1 MASTIRRLCTST
13 WVAARP
19 TPRAPYMVSSIS
31 SINCRNASSTT
42 VTAAA
47 CLRSLGSGYSRITSF
62 VMGVMRAMSCFWLK
76 NVAKVPA
83 LLNLMPVLAA
93 APCWQTVKPGGTS
106 QSLAT
111 GEQYTSRS
119 ATISCGKGAK
129 RMQGHQLIALTL
141 SVAVLAGC
149 QTQRPQTVQAPAAVA
164 EPDAAAQGTP
174 VGDDRTAMEA
184 AIDAG
189 PSTAPPSE
197 APQSGGLALNPNAPD
212 SYVVKRGD
220 TLWGIAKVFLRDPW
234 YWPEIWQVNP
244 RIQNPHLIYPGDT
257 LRLVYIEGKPTI
269 MLQRGGAARVEPRVR
284 SQALEGAV
292 STIPYET
299 VAAFMSKPSVLSQEQ
314 IKTAPYVLSSRDVHV
329 AIAEGDTVYARGFTD
344 SAAALGTHYNVVHV
358 GDALRDP
365 DDNRIVGYDGVFTG
379 AGHVPRIGDPTT
391 LIMTES
397 ARETEPGD
405 KLFAGGVDVP
415 LDFIPAPPR
424 SKINGRIMAVANG
437 VTVIGQ
443 YEVVVINRGARDG
456 LVPGNVLAVF
466 ETGDVIRDTVDKG
479 YLGGMSRLG
488 AKNVQLPDERTGTFM
503 VFKTFDQISYG
514 LIMEAKD
521 IIRVQDLVENP

>member
-1 MASTIRRLCTST
+1 
-13 WVAARP
+13 
-19 TPRAPYMVSSIS
+19 
-31 SINCRNASSTT
+31 
-42 VTAAA
+42 
-47 CLRSLGSGYSRITSF
+47 
-62 VMGVMRAMSCFWLK
+62 MRWSK
-76 NVAKVPA
+76 
-83 LLNLMPVLAA
+83 
-93 APCWQTVKPGGTS
+93 
-106 QSLAT
+106 
-111 GEQYTSRS
+111 
-119 ATISCGKGAK
+119 
-129 RMQGHQLIALTL
+129 LIAL
-141 SVAVLAGC
+141 SVTAAVLAGC
-149 QTQRPQTVQAPAAVA
+149 QSDRPMTAPPPAAAA
-164 EPDAAAQGTP
+164 EPDSPVQGTV

-184 AIDAG
+184 AVDAG
-189 PSTAPPSE
+189 QTAAPPTE
-197 APQSGGLALNPNAPD
+197 VAPGTEHMNPNAPD

-365 DDNRIVGYDGVFTG
+365 DDNRIVGYDGIFTG
-379 AGHVPRIGDPTT
+379 AGHVTRIGDPTT

-466 ETGDVIRDTVDKG
+466 EAGEVIRDTANKG
-479 YLGGMSRLG
+479 FLSTSRL
-488 AKNVQLPDERTGTFM
+488 ASEKVRLPDERNGTFM
-503 VFKTFDQISYG
+503 VFKTFDNMSYG
-514 LIMEAKD
+514 LIMEATN
-521 IIRVQDLVENP
+521 IIRVGDRIENP